1 MKILEKKP
9 VVVTGLDIGSTKVSA
24 VAAEIDKDG
33 ILTILAQASV
43 PSKGV
48 FRGSFSD
55 INEGIDSVIKAL
67 TKLKEKIAPRGLGN
81 IYVNSSG
88 QTIKAEKTRGMIP
101 LSMRG
106 REITKSD
113 IEKCINVAST
123 IQLPY
128 DRDIIHKIV
137 VNYSVDDQPSIRNP
151 LGLYASRLAC
161 EMYVISAA
169 INHMENIHKCVN
181 EAGYD
186 IKEIV
191 YTGIADGMSLLNEE
205 DKEAGAVILN
215 VGASLTEV
223 SFYSQGVLNDMQI
236 IPLGRLDL
244 KGDLK
249 DSFELSDLI
258 GRIRSKMDEF
268 VKKGGKLGL
277 VVLTGGLAF
286 EDGIIELMEAKLS
299 CRVKM
304 GIPRAIK
311 GDISSVDSIRL
322 ATALGLIRYGE
333 ERYRVKTVQ
342 AKNLLQ
348 HVSSRVVDL
357 FNNYF

>member
-1 MKILEKKP
+1 MKILEKKAI
-9 VVVTGLDIGSTKVSA
+9 VVTGLDIGSTKVSA

-48 FRGSFSD
+48 SRGSFSD
-55 INEGIDSVIKAL
+55 LNEGVDSVIKAL
-67 TKLKEKIAPRGLGN
+67 SKLKEKVGQRGLGN
-81 IYVNSSG
+81 IYVNVSG
-88 QTIKAEKTRGMIP
+88 QSIKAEKPRGMIP

-106 REITKSD
+106 REITKGD
-113 IEKCINVAST
+113 IDKCINVAST

-128 DRDIIHKIV
+128 DRDIVHKIV
-137 VNYSVDDQPSIRNP
+137 ISYSVDDQPSIRNP

-169 INHMENIHKCVN
+169 INHIENVHKCVN

-186 IKEIV
+186 VKEIV
-191 YTGIADGMSLLNEE
+191 YTGIADGMSLLSEE
-205 DKEAGAVILN
+205 EKESGAVILN

-223 SFYSQGVLNDMQI
+223 SFFLGGTLNDMLI
-236 IPLGRLDL
+236 IPVGRSDL

-249 DSFELSDLI
+249 DSFELADLVT
-258 GRIRSKMDEF
+258 RINARMDEF
-268 VKKGGKLGL
+268 TKKGGKIGL

-286 EDGIIELMEAKLS
+286 EDGIIELMESKLS

-304 GIPRAIK
+304 GIPRAVK

-333 ERYRVKTVQ
+333 EKHRTKNVQ
-342 AKNLLQ
+342 AKNIVQ
-348 HVSSRVVDL
+348 HVSSKVVDL